1 MTSYIKNQKAQPAN
15 IRTNGSITQSV
26 QAGVPQKAAVGG
38 NATGRGFDPMGMLR
52 NWVFG
57 SSGQMNQNQGNTY
70 NNTPVEQS
78 NQKYVTTGY
87 SGKTQAL
94 GGTEQ
99 ALDTRSLRPNGIYN
113 PYLSGQKKSA
123 TSDPTSNI
131 GQVNFNAQRNTNAH
145 PMTTTLNPYTI
156 TDEQTGA
163 TGGFNGNISTEGNTS
178 IALSAVRIPNVST
191 YASGA
196 DLATTDKTN
205 TINQTQNKFS
215 TDLPMQRQAFSK
227 AAKKVSWQVADH
239 IHAAIPPTDPRWNM
253 KQNLYQKA
261 LQSQD
266 PLIEIQNNPQLKPS
280 EQYMQQKGA
289 NITQLMNYDAF
300 NGNYQGNEIQGFKEF
315 SMLPLVLL
323 AAGVGAFIILR
334 RK

>member
-26 QAGVPQKAAVGG
+26 QAGVPTKAAVGG
-38 NATGRGFDPMGMLR
+38 NATGRGFDPLGLLR

-57 SSGQMNQNQGNTY
+57 SSGQLNQNQGNTY

-87 SGKTQAL
+87 SGKSQAL

-99 ALDTRSLRPNGIYN
+99 ALDTRSLRPAGIYN
-113 PYLSGQKKSA
+113 PYQTGQQGA
-123 TSDPTSNI
+123 VTSSPNANI
-131 GQVNFNAQRNTNAH
+131 GQGNFNAQRNINAH
-145 PMTTTLNPYTI
+145 PLSTTDNPYTI
-156 TDEQTGA
+156 TSAQTGM

-178 IALSAVRIPNVST
+178 IAVSAIRNQRINESVSGT
-191 YASGA
+191 QP
-196 DLATTDKTN
+196 LTNTTN

-215 TDLPMQRQAFSK
+215 TDLPMQRQEFST
-227 AAKKVSWQVADH
+227 ASKKVGWKVAEH

-280 EQYMQQKGA
+280 QQYMQQKGS
-289 NITQLMNYDAF
+289 NITQLMNFDSF
-300 NGNYQGNEIQGFKEF
+300 NGNYQGNEIQGFKES
-315 SMLPLVLL
+315 SMLPFVLL
-323 AAGVGAFIILR
+323 AAGVGVFLVMR